1 MRIPHGSPVLVAVT
15 VFGITTASAALSQ
28 PTPQGRSPQS
38 PIRSVFEGV
47 WREDQVLVTRR
58 DGSVITVR
66 PEASIYVVTGT
77 HYSMMATFGL
87 PPRPLFKTLVPTE
100 AEKIS
105 AYDTFWGHSGS
116 YQIAADTLTLHPIV
130 ARMPNLMA
138 GGYQKLH
145 TRAVGD
151 TLWLIGRFS
160 NYYFRVGKELVPDTL
175 GPFLA
180 EEIRLVRVR

>member
-1 MRIPHGSPVLVAVT
+1 MPRGAAVIVAITAFGSTIAY
-15 VFGITTASAALSQ
+15 AAWSQ
-28 PTPQGRSPQS
+28 FTPQGMSPQS
-38 PIRSVFEGV
+38 PSRTVFEGV

-66 PEASIYVVTGT
+66 PAASIYVATGT

-87 PPRPLFKTLVPTE
+87 PPRPLFKTLVPTK
-100 AEKIS
+100 AEKIA

-116 YQIAADTLTLHPIV
+116 YRLAGDTLTLLPIV

-138 GGYQKLH
+138 GGYQRLL

-160 NYYFRVGKELVPDTL
+160 NYYFRVGTELVPDTL
-175 GPFLA
+175 GPFVA
-180 EEIRLVRVR
+180 EEIRLVRIP